1 MIEKSHRW
9 HKTAIAAAAA
19 ALLTLNATDASAL
32 SLGRIAVQSALGE
45 TLRAE
50 IDIPEINAEEAATLH
65 AGVVPAA
72 AFAAAGLEY
81 NAVMTGLQAT
91 LMRRAD
97 GRAYLRLTT
106 DRAVNDPFVDLIL
119 EASWSSGRIVR
130 DYTLLLD
137 PPPVKAQVATPTLPQ
152 TSVANTG
159 PAKQQAV
166 TPPASM
172 PVAAPAS
179 SESGRNTASTP
190 KAVQPSANRASAAPA
205 PSDKASASP
214 SGNQLVVK
222 AGDTASKLAKANKAS
237 DVSLDQMLVAM
248 MRNNPDAFSKGNL
261 NRLRAGAVLDLPSAE
276 QAKTI
281 STSEASQIVVAQS
294 KDFNEFRRTLAE
306 NAPKTE
312 SEAPNRKASGSVE
325 ARVDEHKN
333 ANAAPD
339 KLTLSKGALAA
350 AKSAEAALAKDR
362 AKQDAADR
370 AAELERNIADLNKLK
385 SAAES
390 TTAAVPAATNAAA
403 SAPALTASEDKA
415 PAMAAPA
422 PMPLPAPVASA
433 PVAPPAPVPEPSL
446 VDQFLQDPV
455 IPLAGAGGV
464 LALLAGLWA
473 ARRRAGKKKELNH
486 VDSSFLESRLTADSF
501 FGASGGQQVDTAG
514 DSGSSTGAPPVYAA
528 SQSDPADDVDPVAEA
543 DVYLAYGRDLQAEE
557 ILKEAL
563 RSNPSRIAIHQKM
576 LEIFAKRRDA
586 VSFQQSAILVQKLT
600 GGEGEDWQ
608 RACALG
614 LSIDPENP
622 LYQSA
627 KDAAA
632 PTARTSA
639 FGGLETPPAA
649 GPDTIA
655 SSGLDLD
662 LDIDFPDGEAAPSII
677 KTVTSQPAPLTATPE
692 APAPESNGLDF
703 DLSMPAELSA
713 RPAASEA
720 TFVHEPFVEAP
731 ELALH
736 APTADL
742 PEPEAESEAHHAA
755 TELHHLETQAHQLET
770 QAHALEEESTPAANA
785 GPESLLHFDMSG
797 LSLDLDSPTQAGDLS
812 QPAGQHSLET
822 KLALAEEFVSI
833 GDHDGA
839 RALIEE
845 VIADASGPVRERAE
859 QALAALR

>member
-81 NAVMTGLQAT
+81 NAVMASLQAT
-91 LMRRAD
+91 LMRRPD

-137 PPPVKAQVATPTLPQ
+137 PPQVKAQVAPTLPQ
-152 TSVANTG
+152 TNAAGMSPSKPQTA
-159 PAKQQAV
+159 
-166 TPPASM
+166 TPPAS
-172 PVAAPAS
+172 PPAPAPAT
-179 SESGRNTASTP
+179 SESGRNTASAP
-190 KAVQPSANRASAAPA
+190 KSAPPNAANRVSAAPA
-205 PSDKASASP
+205 TTEKASASP

-222 AGDTASKLAKANKAS
+222 AGDTASKLAQANKAS

-281 STSEASQIVVAQS
+281 STAEASQIVVAQS

-312 SEAPNRKASGSVE
+312 SETPNRKASGNVE
-325 ARVDEHKN
+325 ARVDERKS
-333 ANAAPD
+333 ANATPD

-385 SAAES
+385 SATES
-390 TTAAVPAATNAAA
+390 TATSATGSAN
-403 SAPALTASEDKA
+403 APAVAAGAA
-415 PAMAAPA
+415 PAMAASEDKPMAAVA
-422 PMPLPAPVASA
+422 PMPAPVASA
-433 PVAPPAPVPEPSL
+433 PMVPPAPVPEPSL

-464 LALLAGLWA
+464 LALIAGLWA

-514 DSGSSTGAPPVYAA
+514 DSASSTGAPPVYAA

-563 RSNPSRIAIHQKM
+563 RSNPSRIAIHQKI

-586 VSFQQSAILVQKLT
+586 VSFQQSATLVQKLT
-600 GGEGEDWQ
+600 GGVGEDWQ
-608 RACALG
+608 RVCAMGLG
-614 LSIDPENP
+614 IDPENP
-622 LYQSA
+622 LYQGA
-627 KDAAA
+627 REAVA

-639 FGGLETPPAA
+639 FGGLETTPAA
-649 GPDTIA
+649 APGPDTVA

-662 LDIDFPDGEAAPSII
+662 LDIDFPDGDAAPSII
-677 KTVTSQPAPLTATPE
+677 KTVTSQPAPLAAAPE
-692 APAPESNGLDF
+692 AAAPESNALDF

-713 RPAASEA
+713 KPAAPEA
-720 TFVHEPFVEAP
+720 KFVHEPFVEAP

-736 APTADL
+736 EPAA
-742 PEPEAESEAHHAA
+742 EPEVHPAHQAA
-755 TELHHLETQAHQLET
+755 TELQHLETQAHHPET
-770 QAHALEEESTPAANA
+770 QAHELEEDATPAANA

-845 VIADASGPVRERAE
+845 VIADASGPIRERAE